1 MSGSGREFEAR
12 RGFLRVAAGAAA
24 AAVGPVA
31 GRAQGLP
38 GATPFGTEIIVRTVR
53 NLRRPA
59 DVAALVGLA
68 AASHVAVIN
77 VAAKQDEDDEVPSG
91 TVFYDSAIAPRA
103 PGWERFDALGEMV
116 KVAHRQGLKVRAWVP
131 QFHDQVAVGRN
142 AAWQM
147 QAAVD
152 GKVTPF
158 VGSDRK
164 EYFINPLDAGA
175 QAYQRSIVDEIARR
189 YAVDGIVLDWVR
201 FDDFN
206 MDLGPDTRARYRA
219 LFGIDPLAI
228 DFKTESDA
236 RRQWN
241 AWRTG
246 EIGAYVQ
253 SVRRTLDVARPGIEL
268 GMYILPPEFVE
279 VGQDVAAFA
288 GALNFVSPMAYFRD
302 WGYEPSWVYRSVM
315 PTSVAKAG
323 RAAVIPVLDE
333 DWTDAAYR
341 EIIPHIRRD
350 FPAVTTL
357 SWFVYGHWTEGAF
370 RRIDRLH
377 HW

>member
-1 MSGSGREFEAR
+1 MSR
-12 RGFLRVAAGAAA
+12 
-24 AAVGPVA
+24 
-31 GRAQGLP
+31 
-38 GATPFGTEIIVRTVR
+38 
-53 NLRRPA
+53 
-59 DVAALVGLA
+59 
-68 AASHVAVIN
+68 
-77 VAAKQDEDDEVPSG
+77 
-91 TVFYDSAIAPRA
+91 
-103 PGWERFDALGEMV
+103 
-116 KVAHRQGLKVRAWVP
+116 
-131 QFHDQVAVGRN
+131 
-142 AAWQM
+142 
-147 QAAVD
+147 
-152 GKVTPF
+152 
-158 VGSDRK
+158 
-164 EYFINPLDAGA
+164 
-175 QAYQRSIVDEIARR
+175 
-189 YAVDGIVLDWVR
+189 
-201 FDDFN
+201 
-206 MDLGPDTRARYRA
+206 
-219 LFGIDPLAI
+219 IDPLSI
-228 DFKTESDA
+228 DFKIESDA